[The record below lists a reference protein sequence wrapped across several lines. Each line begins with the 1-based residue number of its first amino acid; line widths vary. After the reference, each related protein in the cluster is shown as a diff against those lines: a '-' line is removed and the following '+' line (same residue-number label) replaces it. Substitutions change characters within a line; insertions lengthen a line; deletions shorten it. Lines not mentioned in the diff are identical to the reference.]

1 MGTKKSVT
9 IMFHIEGDVPDPI
22 HGDMSDPIHWHWGE
36 LLGVAVADWWVDEGE
51 RTVHVGIDSTDEE
64 AWQHGNDG
72 L

>member
-9 IMFHIEGDVPDPI
+9 ITFHIE
-22 HGDMSDPIHWHWGE
+22 GDMSDPIHWHWGE

-64 AWQHGNDG
+64 SE
-72 L
+72 

>member
-9 IMFHIEGDVPDPI
+9 IMFHIEGDVP
-22 HGDMSDPIHWHWGE
+22 DPIHWHWGE

-64 AWQHGNDG
+64 SG
-72 L
+72 